1 MKLLNIKAHNVFS
14 IGDIEMNL
22 GNRGLTLVTGWSYD
36 DNNGNAAGKSSL
48 ARNAITWGMY
58 GKTVD
63 GVKAD
68 AVINTS
74 IKNAKHC
81 GVTLHF
87 EGVDGNTYRIYRAR
101 RPNSLVLSI
110 LNHGALEDEE
120 EWQDLSQRLEKDTQQ
135 IVDALL
141 GRDHKTF
148 IQANFF
154 GQGREQSFLALPGSE
169 QRAVIEE
176 ILPLSS
182 LEAWHVNASEG
193 KKKAQV
199 KVEAARSSRMAQRER
214 VAMASEHYEGLK
226 SQQRAW
232 DTAKIVELSGLQHK
246 LNKIQL
252 MSSGIEEEMAALM
265 QALPVQPLEES
276 FEQYREEER
285 RLTALNS
292 TLGHKIDELTGDI
305 DVRASRPEVCGL
317 CNQRLPH
324 AAIESNKICV
334 TTAKASRDIHVK
346 ERGEVEAKR
355 YNNDAQLAIC
365 KEVRQLEMTLNMR
378 SHEDNLK
385 ERLRLV
391 EESTNPFDTVT
402 TVALDHRKEEMRVD
416 DGLLLLLVREEVSR
430 DHYYFWDKA
439 FGRDLK
445 TLLFDQVCPY
455 LEQRTNKYLSDL
467 NNGQI
472 KVRFSVIKELKCGDN
487 RDQFSVTAS
496 SSTGSKAFE
505 LFSGAEKQLT
515 SFAVGMALSDLAG
528 LQTKGATKFMI
539 LDEPF
544 LYQSPQNCEAIVS
557 FLTTQKAVG
566 DSTILL
572 ISNEDNLAGLIPNRV
587 HVVKRNGVSSIE

>member
-1 MKLLNIKAHNVFS
+1 MKLLNLKAHNVFS
-14 IGDIEMNL
+14 IGDIEMSL

-36 DNNGNAAGKSSL
+36 DNNANAAGKSSV

-87 EGVDGNTYRIYRAR
+87 EGVDGREYRIYRSR
-101 RPNSLVLSI
+101 KPNSLVLSK
-110 LNHGALEDEE
+110 LLLTKSE
-120 EWQDLSQRLEKDTQQ
+120 EWTDLSQRLEKDTQQ
-135 IVDALL
+135 IVDELL

-154 GQGREQSFLALPGSE
+154 GQGRERSFLALPGSE

-182 LEAWHVNASEG
+182 LEAWHTNAVVA
-193 KKKAQV
+193 KRAAQE
-199 KVEAARSSRMAQRER
+199 KVDNARSSLMAQRAR
-214 VAMASEHYEGLK
+214 SSMASEHYEGLK
-226 SQQRAW
+226 SQRTTW
-232 DTAKIVELSGLQHK
+232 HTNKTIELSGLQHN

-252 MSSGIEEEMAALM
+252 MSSGIEEEVAALM
-265 QALPVQPLEES
+265 RALPVQPLKES
-276 FEQYREEER
+276 FQQYRIEGER
-285 RLTALNS
+285 LKVENN
-292 TLGHKIDELTGDI
+292 TLGVKIDNLTSDI
-305 DVRASRPEVCGL
+305 DSRSARPDVCASCD
-317 CNQRLPH
+317 QRLP
-324 AAIESNKICV
+324 AAAVEANKLSIV
-334 TTAKASRDIHVK
+334 ADKALREVHIK
-346 ERGEVEAKR
+346 QRGENDAKL
-355 YNNDAQLAIC
+355 YNNNAQLGIC
-365 KEVRQLEMTLNMR
+365 EETNELKGRIRTQGQEVA
-378 SHEDNLK
+378 LK
-385 ERLRLV
+385 ERMRLL
-391 EESTNPFDTVT
+391 EESTNPFAEVT
-402 TVALDHRKEEMRVD
+402 NRALAERDKENKAA
-416 DGLLLLLVREEVSR
+416 DGLLLMLVMEEVRR
-430 DHYYFWDKA
+430 DHYLFWDKA
-439 FGRDLK
+439 FGKDLK

-455 LEQRTNKYLSDL
+455 LEAKANKYLSDL

-472 KVRFSVIKELKCGDN
+472 KVRFSVTKEMKSGDTK
-487 RDQFSVTAS
+487 DQFSVTAS
-496 SSTGSKAFE
+496 SSTGSKTFE

-528 LQTKGATKFMI
+528 LQTQGASKFMI

-557 FLTTQKAVG
+557 FLTTHKVG
-566 DSTILL
+566 NDSTILL
-572 ISNEDNLAGLIPNRV
+572 ISNEDSLANLIPNRV

>member
-1 MKLLNIKAHNVFS
+1 MS
-14 IGDIEMNL
+14 L

-87 EGVDGNTYRIYRAR
+87 EGVDGNEYRIYRSR
-101 RPNSLVLSI
+101 KPNELVLSKRFVTT
-110 LNHGALEDEE
+110 LPAHPTGE
-120 EWQDLSQRLEKDTQQ
+120 EWEDLSQRLEKDTQEL
-135 IVDALL
+135 VDALL

-182 LEAWHVNASEG
+182 LESWHVNAAAG
-193 KKKAQV
+193 KKAAQE
-199 KVEAARSSRMAQRER
+199 KVDAARSSLRAQKER
-214 VAMASEHYEGLK
+214 ATMASDHYEGLN
-226 SQQRAW
+226 SQKKTW
-232 DTAKIVELSGLQHK
+232 DTDMIVELDGLQHQ
-246 LNKIQL
+246 LNAIQL
-252 MSSGIEEEMAALM
+252 TSSGVEEEITSLM

-276 FEQYREEER
+276 FEQYRAEEK
-285 RLTALNS
+285 RLTSFNS
-292 TLGHKIDELTGDI
+292 TLAYAIDNLTGDI
-305 DVRASRPEVCGL
+305 DARASRPEVCSA
-317 CNQRLPH
+317 CDQALPV
-324 AAIESNKICV
+324 AAVEANKISIV
-334 TTAKASRDIHVK
+334 SDKAQRDIYVK
-346 ERGEVEAKR
+346 ERGENEAKR

-365 KEVRQLEMTLNMR
+365 KEVKELKGRIKTKEKEAT
-378 SHEDNLK
+378 LK
-385 ERLRLV
+385 ERMRLL
-391 EESTNPFDTVT
+391 EEASNPFTMIA
-402 TVALDHRKEEMRVD
+402 TVALAERNKE
-416 DGLLLLLVREEVSR
+416 GLAYDTYNAVLLAEEKMR

-439 FGRDLK
+439 FGKDLK

-455 LEQRTNKYLSDL
+455 LEAKTNKYLSDL

-472 KVRFSVIKELKCGDN
+472 KVKFSVTKEMKSGDTK
-487 RDQFSVTAS
+487 DQFSVTAS

-587 HVVKRNGVSSIE
+587 HVVKRNGVSSLE